1 MNSFIKHFSAIMV
14 ALAVSPA
21 SAATL
26 TALSTF
32 GGGDGYLAPGDR
44 VYLPASPGDNNQRGI
59 AWNPATNHVLLVN
72 RTGGLSINIVDG
84 ITGNDLGTLAQG
96 SGVIAGG
103 TFVGSMI
110 GAGDDGALYMTN
122 LTTQATTTPFVV
134 YRWANESATPTVA
147 YSGAPLAGARLG
159 DTLDV
164 RGGGTSTQLVAGYG
178 STPVVA
184 GNNSFALFTTADGS
198 SFAATHVAVP
208 GPAPAAGD
216 FRLGITFVD
225 SDTVIG
231 KQSANGRLV
240 DITSPGVGVLNTSFT
255 LDGSNI
261 NPMDYAIVGGIPVLA
276 AVNTAAAGESK
287 LFVYDMTNPSLPV
300 QLAVLDNLPGA
311 ANANG
316 NGVGQ
321 VKFGAITGGSAVI
334 YVLNAN
340 NGIQAFK
347 LITIP
352 EPASGVLLVVSFA
365 TMLVGGRIRRV

>member
-1 MNSFIKHFSAIMV
+1 
-14 ALAVSPA
+14 
-21 SAATL
+21 
-26 TALSTF
+26 
-32 GGGDGYLAPGDR
+32 
-44 VYLPASPGDNNQRGI
+44 
-59 AWNPATNHVLLVN
+59 
-72 RTGGLSINIVDG
+72 
-84 ITGNDLGTLAQG
+84 
-96 SGVIAGG
+96 
-103 TFVGSMI
+103 MI